1 LKWWNGFAS
10 SEGVYLLNAAIP
22 TPSKSEAAYSLLKGR
37 LLDGTYVPGYRIVIN
52 QLVRETGISA
62 IPWREAIRKLEAEGW
77 LQMIRNVGARVAT
90 FDTQT
95 YEHTVQVLARLEGYA
110 TAAAADRLAPEALA
124 RAREINTEM
133 VRALED
139 FDPIR
144 FSQLNREFHFVFYDS
159 CGDDHLYGLISN
171 EWNRLDLIRR
181 TVFSSVPQRGRDS
194 VLEHDA
200 LLDLLEADASFY
212 EIERVARQH
221 KLNMLRL
228 LQGQS
233 GSH

>member
-1 LKWWNGFAS
+1 VSAVKGPA
-10 SEGVYLLNAAIP
+10 
-22 TPSKSEAAYSLLKGR
+22 PSKSEAAYSLLKGR

-62 IPWREAIRKLEAEGW
+62 IPWREAIRQLEAEGW
-77 LQMIRNVGARVAT
+77 LEMIRNVGARVAS
-90 FDTQT
+90 FDTQA

-110 TAAAADRLAPEALA
+110 TAAAADRLDPEALS
-124 RAREINTEM
+124 RARQINADM
-133 VRALED
+133 IRALED

-144 FSQLNREFHFVFYDS
+144 FSSLNRDFHFVFYEN
-159 CGDDHLYGLISN
+159 CGDDHLFRLISN

-194 VLEHDA
+194 VREHEA
-200 LLDLLEADASFY
+200 LLELLEAHAPFE

-228 LQGQS
+228 LHEHEAKTVPGT
-233 GSH
+233 